1 MSTSSPPTDPE
12 RPPPR
17 QANELDGVVANI
29 ELTVISIVQGMAL
42 SFLVEGGRAL
52 FVEGRLSAVPY
63 IVSGLLV
70 AFSMWGRA
78 VLHAFTVIR
87 WPLELGHNFI
97 YFVAALCEA
106 ALFSQAGHPARWYPI
121 GLVMVLLFWAMFVYE
136 RRMYALRRGDNAG
149 PEGAALLDVL
159 EAEHERNIRR
169 LMPALLVVWAG
180 FTALVTA
187 LPEVFLARGW
197 HVALAALQ
205 TAGLFG
211 YLRHVIRFYASVTRR
226 IAAARAEREAS
237 VGVAASSAKQN
248 ARSAL

>member
-1 MSTSSPPTDPE
+1 MSTSSQAPDPE

-17 QANELDGVVANI
+17 QAHELDGVVANI

-52 FVEGRLSAVPY
+52 FVEGHLSALPY
-63 IVSGLLV
+63 VVSGLFV

-121 GLVMVLLFWAMFVYE
+121 GLVMVLLFWGMFLYE
-136 RRMYALRRGDNAG
+136 RRMYDLRRGDGTG

-159 EAEHERNIRR
+159 AAEHEFNIRR
-169 LMPALLVVWAG
+169 LMPALLVVWGG
-180 FTALVTA
+180 FTALVAA
-187 LPEVFLARGW
+187 LPTVFIARGW
-197 HVALAALQ
+197 HVALAVLQ
-205 TAGLFG
+205 TVGLFG
-211 YLRHVIRFYASVTRR
+211 YLRHVLRFYASVTGR
-226 IAAARAEREAS
+226 IAAARVEWEA
-237 VGVAASSAKQN
+237 G
-248 ARSAL
+248 RR